1 MKRKFQEKS
10 ILIASNN
17 PGKVKEIKEL
27 LSTLDLEILSLLDKK
42 IIEPEE
48 TENSFVGNAILK
60 ARYYGNMF
68 NIPALADD
76 SGLSIRELDA
86 FPGIYSARI
95 AGENKEY
102 RHAFN
107 LIEQKL
113 EEKNLKS
120 SKAFFS
126 CALALWWPDDHVEV
140 FEGELHGN
148 IEFPAVFD
156 VYGFGYAPIFL
167 PDGHELRYSQLNDEI
182 RNKISHRSAAF
193 QRMISQCF

>member
-1 MKRKFQEKS
+1 MKS
-10 ILIASNN
+10 
-17 PGKVKEIKEL
+17 
-27 LSTLDLEILSLLDKK
+27 
-42 IIEPEE
+42 IEPEE

-76 SGLSIRELDA
+76 SGLSISELDG

-107 LIEQKL
+107 VIEQKL

-126 CALALWWPDDHVEV
+126 CALALWWPDDHVEA

-148 IEFPAVFD
+148 IEFPAVFGG
-156 VYGFGYAPIFL
+156 YGFGYAPIFL
-167 PDGHELRYSQLNDEI
+167 PNGHELRYSQLNDEI

-193 QRMISQCF
+193 QQMISQCF